1 MRLAKSVVTWMV
13 NARSS
18 IDEMRAPA
26 MLYIACVEQSTLAT
40 AHEIGGS
47 TDQEGESKD
56 PNCHGKTQLGFLI
69 LFPRA

>member
-26 MLYIACVEQSTLAT
+26 MLYIACVEQSTLAA
-40 AHEIGGS
+40 AHEIVGS
-47 TDQEGESKD
+47 TDQED
-56 PNCHGKTQLGFLI
+56 
-69 LFPRA
+69 